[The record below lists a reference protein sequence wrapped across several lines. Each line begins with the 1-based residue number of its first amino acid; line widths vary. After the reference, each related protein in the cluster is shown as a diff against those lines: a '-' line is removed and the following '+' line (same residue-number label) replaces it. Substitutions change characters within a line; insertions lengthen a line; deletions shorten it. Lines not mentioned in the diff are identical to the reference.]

1 MEILKTSKFI
11 RSMFDDDIN
20 EGSIEENDI
29 DYGHEAQFLFNT
41 FSSNK
46 ILKIDFRT
54 INDFL
59 EKFDILYKSNYFI
72 PLDI

>member
-1 MEILKTSKFI
+1 
-11 RSMFDDDIN
+11 MFDDDIN

-46 ILKIDFRT
+46 I
-54 INDFL
+54 FL
-59 EKFDILYKSNYFI
+59 
-72 PLDI
+72 